1 MTSRPAAFT
10 RLPCPLPGI
19 SIVRADTARAFSRHV
34 HDEFGIGLIDRGAQ
48 KSASGRGLVEAGAGD
63 LITVNPGEVH
73 DGLPIDDRGRAWR
86 MLYLSPDVV
95 RELAT
100 DLTTD
105 LRGHGG
111 PTSGDVEFHRPTLR
125 DPRIAARFEALF
137 RAMTADAIGIGTN
150 DLDAA
155 AAAGHTLQA
164 DEALLLLLQGL
175 LLPRTPMPTAIP
187 AGIAL
192 ARARLD
198 DDLAAPVSLAD
209 LAREAD
215 LSRFQ
220 FLRAFTRATGLPPHA
235 YQVQRRLQRARRL
248 IGLGTPLAE
257 AAAASGF
264 FDQSHLT
271 RHFVRCFGI
280 APGAYAA
287 AMR

>member
-1 MTSRPAAFT
+1 MKAAAFT

-19 SIVRADTARAFSRHV
+19 DIVRADTARTFPRHV

-48 KSASGRGLVEAGAGD
+48 KSASGRGQVEAGAGD

-100 DLTTD
+100 DLRD
-105 LRGHGG
+105 HRG
-111 PTSGDVEFHRPTLR
+111 PPSGDVEFHRPTLR
-125 DPRIAARFEALF
+125 DPRIATRFEALF
-137 RAMTADAIGIGTN
+137 HAMTVDVIGAGAD
-150 DLDAA
+150 DVDAA
-155 AAAGHTLQA
+155 AAGPTLQA

-175 LLPRTPMPTAIP
+175 LLPRAPMPTAIP

-198 DDLAAPVSLAD
+198 DELASPVSLAD
-209 LAREAD
+209 LAREAG

-220 FLRAFTRATGLPPHA
+220 FLRGFTLATGLPPHA
-235 YQVQRRLQRARRL
+235 YLVQRRLQRARRL

-264 FDQSHLT
+264 YDQSHLT